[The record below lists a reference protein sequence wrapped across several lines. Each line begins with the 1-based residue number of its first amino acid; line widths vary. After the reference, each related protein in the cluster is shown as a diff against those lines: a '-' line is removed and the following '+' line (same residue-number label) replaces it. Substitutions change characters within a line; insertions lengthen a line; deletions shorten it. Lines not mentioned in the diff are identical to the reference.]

1 DAKEVIFWQ
10 NHVALKPDVSMCLWR
25 YLKQR
30 VSDAGDFPFNLVF
43 KNATRMATYAGLS
56 SRFAAAVLF
65 PHDVG
70 MISFDDLYAV
80 ALPIFMPEPELIA
93 TIAYAQLASTRNYPW
108 YLLREQHAQLHYAPG
123 C

>member
-1 DAKEVIFWQ
+1 
-10 NHVALKPDVSMCLWR
+10 
-25 YLKQR
+25 
-30 VSDAGDFPFNLVF
+30 
-43 KNATRMATYAGLS
+43 MATYAGLS

-108 YLLREQHAQLHYAPG
+108 YLLREQHAKLHYALG
-123 C
+123 HM